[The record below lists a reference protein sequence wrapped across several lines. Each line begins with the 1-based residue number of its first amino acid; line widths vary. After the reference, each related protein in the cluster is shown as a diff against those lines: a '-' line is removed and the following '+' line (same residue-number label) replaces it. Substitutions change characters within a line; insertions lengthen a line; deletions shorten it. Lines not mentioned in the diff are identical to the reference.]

1 MISLSLILLLIN
13 IIVIVAVIFANVFKS
28 RVIAT
33 SLLMVDLFAMLL
45 KVFDNYVFNN
55 QIEDFFIDLVRS
67 LNLTTSAT
75 NPNFIVFIA
84 GLIVLLQLFVVWLML
99 YALLRR
105 FVPYKPPVLLSKHEE
120 RTLLNEA
127 VLWKSLLF
135 ISLNIMMIYVLAI
148 LNHAAKLPFGLLEP
162 LFRIGFGVRS

>member
-1 MISLSLILLLIN
+1 MISLSLILVLVN
-13 IIVIVAVIFANVFKS
+13 IIVIVAVLFANVFKS

-33 SLLMVDLFAMLL
+33 SLLMIDLFGVLL
-45 KVFDNYVFNN
+45 KVFDNYIFNN

-67 LNLTTSAT
+67 LNLTASVT
-75 NPNFIVFIA
+75 NPNFITFIA
-84 GLIVLLQLFVVWLML
+84 GLIVLLQLFVAWLML

-105 FVPYKPPVLLSKHEE
+105 LVPYKPPILLSKHEE

-135 ISLNIMMIYVLAI
+135 ISLNIMIIYVLAI
-148 LNHAAKLPFGLLEP
+148 LNHAAKLPYGILEP
-162 LFRIGFGVRS
+162 LFYIGFGVRA